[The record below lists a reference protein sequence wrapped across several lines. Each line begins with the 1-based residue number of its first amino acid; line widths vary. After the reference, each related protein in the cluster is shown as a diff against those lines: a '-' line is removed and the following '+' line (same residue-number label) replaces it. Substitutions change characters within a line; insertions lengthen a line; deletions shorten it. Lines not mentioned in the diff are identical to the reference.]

1 VALFFSNKLNRFN
14 SAGEGTM
21 FQLSVQDIHPGQSAG
36 NKEEAI
42 RQVAAALAQAGNVSE
57 GYVDGMLAREQ
68 QTATYLG
75 NGIAIPHG
83 TIDTRDLVL
92 KTGVQVYQFPQ
103 GVEWADGQKA
113 YVAIGIAA
121 SSDEHLGLLRQLTH
135 VLSDDAVAEQLKTAT
150 TAEELRALLMGEKQS
165 SALLF
170 DNSLL
175 ALDVNARDLMTLQA
189 LNAGRIK
196 QAGAADAS
204 FVSQVVSNRPLY
216 LGQGIW
222 LNDSTEGNLASAVAI
237 SRPAAA
243 FESEGEPVSLLMTVS
258 VADEQPLQV
267 LNRLS
272 DMLINNQAEHLL
284 NADAPTLLTLLTSD
298 EQPAENVL
306 TQEFTVRNEHGL
318 HARPGTVLVNTI
330 KQFTSEITV
339 TNLDGSGKPANGRSL
354 MKVVAL
360 GVKKGHRLRFTA
372 QGEDARQA
380 LDAIGEAISAGLGEG
395 AA

>member
-1 VALFFSNKLNRFN
+1 
-14 SAGEGTM
+14 M
-21 FQLSVQDIHPGQSAG
+21 FQLSVQDIHPGASAG

-42 RQVAAALAQAGNVSE
+42 RQVAAALAQAGNVSI
-57 GYVDGMLAREQ
+57 GYVEGMLAREL
-68 QTATYLG
+68 QTSTYLG

-83 TIDTRDLVL
+83 TTDTRDLVL
-92 KTGVQVYQFPQ
+92 KTGVQVFQFPQ
-103 GVEWADGQKA
+103 GIEWGEGQTA

-135 VLSDDAVAEQLKTAT
+135 VLSDDEVAEQLKTAT
-150 TAEELRALLMGEKQS
+150 SAEELRALLMGEKQS
-165 SALLF
+165 ASLLF

-175 ALDVNARDLMTLQA
+175 ALDVTATDLMTLQA

-196 QAGAADAS
+196 QAGAASAA
-204 FVSQVVSNRPLY
+204 FVSDVVSSKPLY

-237 SRPAAA
+237 SRPASV
-243 FESEGEPVSLLMTVS
+243 FEAEGQPVSLLMTVA
-258 VADEQPLQV
+258 VADDQPLQV

-272 DMLINNQAEHLL
+272 DMLINNTADRLL
-284 NADAPTLLTLLTSD
+284 NADAPELLTLLTSD
-298 EQPAENVL
+298 EAVTQNSLSAEF
-306 TQEFTVRNEHGL
+306 QIRNEHGL

-330 KQFTSEITV
+330 KQFNSEITV

-360 GVKKGHRLRFTA
+360 GVKKGHHLRFTA
-372 QGEDARQA
+372 QGDDAELA
-380 LDAIGEAISAGLGEG
+380 LKAIGEAVAAGLGEG
-395 AA
+395 AV